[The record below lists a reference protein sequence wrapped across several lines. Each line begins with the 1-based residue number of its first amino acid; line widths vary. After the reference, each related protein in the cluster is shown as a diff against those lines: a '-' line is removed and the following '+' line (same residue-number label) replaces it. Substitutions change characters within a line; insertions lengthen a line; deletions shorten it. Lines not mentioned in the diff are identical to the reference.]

1 MIRPGHRTET
11 VLLVLV
17 AGMVNFL
24 FSQLGLYFFRGPAGT
39 AAIWPASGFQLALFI
54 LGGRERWVPVALVVL
69 ASNAAS
75 NLASGIGAGTTFFFV
90 AANLSES
97 LMAAWILWRLSPAGI
112 RFTNLRDT
120 LNFILLAALAC
131 TALAALLGATI
142 VSAETG
148 APFGAAWQRWWLRH
162 ACGMI
167 LVAPLVIEWVADG
180 KRVLD
185 PDAWRFGE
193 GLAVFGL
200 ILMVMIFYIYP
211 SEGDNRIYRTYSVLP
226 FLVWIVL
233 RLGSLGTV
241 TANAIMGATMLGF
254 GLQNAAPFAGAGSG
268 SLMESQLFAGI
279 TAGSLLVLSAAI
291 SERCRAEKALQ
302 HLNASLERQVA
313 ERTETIERKAEKLRA
328 ANAELEAFSSSVSHD
343 LRAPLRALSGFGCA
357 FREDCGDRLGDEG
370 HFFLDRMRDA
380 SLKMESVIDGLMA
393 VSRVSRAEMR
403 RGPIDSSVIAR
414 DVVEELRERYPGRSV
429 DFVAPERMPTEGDPR
444 MVRLIYLNLL
454 DNAWKFTGK
463 NPDPRVSVGVEDHG
477 HGPEYFV
484 RDNGAGFDMEFADDL
499 FAPFR
504 RLHSQDEFPGTGIG
518 LATVRRA
525 VARHGGTI
533 RVDSKVGRGTTF
545 HFTLPPGEPI
555 PSHLPKGPR

>member
-69 ASNAAS
+69 VSNAAS
-75 NLASGIGAGTTFFFV
+75 NLVSGTGAGTTFFFV

-97 LMAAWILWRLSPAGI
+97 LMAAWLLWRLSPAGI

-162 ACGMI
+162 ACGMM
-167 LVAPLVIEWVADG
+167 LVTPLVIEWASDGFRICKAD
-180 KRVLD
+180 KR
-185 PDAWRFGE
+185 RIGE
-193 GLAVFGL
+193 GFAAFSLILAVMAF
-200 ILMVMIFYIYP
+200 FIYP
-211 SEGDNRIYRTYSVLP
+211 AEGGDRIHRSYTLLP

-233 RLGSLGTV
+233 RLGSRGTV
-241 TANAIMGATMLGF
+241 VANAFLGATLLGF
-254 GLQNAAPFAGAGSG
+254 GLQHAGTPGWNG
-268 SLMESQLFAGI
+268 GDLILEPQLFAGI
-279 TAGSLLVLSAAI
+279 MTGSLMVLSAAI
-291 SERCRAEKALQ
+291 SERGRAEKALQ

-328 ANAELEAFSSSVSHD
+328 ANAELDAFSVSASHD
-343 LRAPLRALSGFGCA
+343 LRAPLRALRGFGRA
-357 FREDCGDRLGDEG
+357 LREDCGDRLGDEG
-370 HFFLDRMRDA
+370 KFFLDRMRDA
-380 SLKMESVIDGLMA
+380 SMKMESVIDGLMA

-403 RGPIDSSVIAR
+403 NGPVELAGIAR
-414 DVVEELRERYPGRSV
+414 EVAAEMAERYPAREVS
-429 DFVAPERMPTEGDPR
+429 FVAPERMDASGDPR
-444 MVRLIYLNLL
+444 MVRLIYQNLL

-533 RVDSKVGRGTTF
+533 HVESKVGRGTTF
-545 HFTLPPGEPI
+545 HFTLSTGETFFPPI
-555 PSHLPKGPR
+555 PMGPT